1 MDSPLQQFT
10 VKTLVPIEINGYDIS
25 FTNSALFML
34 LSVGTIF
41 LLFYIGL
48 HRQRIIPRNWQA
60 LAEMTINFLQEMT
73 GENIGVSSLKFLPFV
88 MSLFLFILLG
98 NLFGM
103 LPYAFTFTSQII
115 LTFGLAMVVFIVV
128 TIVGFVRH
136 GFRFFTYFLPAGTPF
151 LLAPLLVVIEMI
163 SYLSRPV
170 SLSIRLFANM
180 MAGHTM
186 LKVFAIFTVSLGI
199 FGFSTIMANILLI
212 GFEFLVAF
220 LQAYVFSVLTCLY
233 LKDAVHLH

>member
-1 MDSPLQQFT
+1 MESPLHQF
-10 VKTLVPIEINGYDIS
+10 VIKTLIPIQVGDFDLS
-25 FTNSALFML
+25 FTNAALFML
-34 LSVGTIF
+34 LSVITIF
-41 LLFYIGL
+41 FIFAVSL
-48 HRQRIIPRNWQA
+48 RKQA
-60 LAEMTINFLQEMT
+60 SVPGKMQSLAELT
-73 GENIGVSSLKFLPFV
+73 LKFIQDMVHENVGEEGKRFMPFV
-88 MSLFLFILLG
+88 LSLFLFILLG

-103 LPYAFTFTSQII
+103 IPYSYTFTSQII
-115 LTFGLAMVVFIVV
+115 LTFGLAMLVFLMV
-128 TIVGFVRH
+128 TVVGFARH
-136 GFRFFTYFLPAGTPF
+136 GMKFFSYFLPAGTPII
-151 LLAPLLVVIEMI
+151 LAPLLIVIELI

-186 LKVFAIFTVSLGI
+186 LKVFALFTISLGVY
-199 FGFSTIMANILLI
+199 GFSTILANILLI